1 MSKML
6 SYCGLDCSACPAYLA
21 HRNDDQAL
29 REKTAPEWS
38 KMYGADIKPA
48 DINCVGCTVDQG
60 AHIGHCSECEIREC
74 ATYRTL
80 ANCGECPEY
89 ACAKLAGFHQAV
101 PAAKANLD
109 GFRKTR

>member
-1 MSKML
+1 MAKML
-6 SYCGLDCSACPAYLA
+6 SYCGLDCSACPAYQA

-38 KMYGADIKPA
+38 RMYGADLKPE

-60 AHIGHCSECEIREC
+60 VHIGHCSECEFRRC

-80 ANCGECPEY
+80 ANCGECQEY
-89 ACAKLAGFHQAV
+89 PCPKLAEFHKMA
-101 PAAKANLD
+101 PEAKANLD
-109 GFRKTR
+109 SFRRSP